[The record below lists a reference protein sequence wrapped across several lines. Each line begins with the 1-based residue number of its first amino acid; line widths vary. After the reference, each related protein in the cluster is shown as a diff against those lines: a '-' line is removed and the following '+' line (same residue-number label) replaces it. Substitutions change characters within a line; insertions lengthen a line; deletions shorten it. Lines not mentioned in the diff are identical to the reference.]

1 MKRVNILIMSIVAM
15 LLISCNEQLDL
26 PTDGRITM
34 DQVFSDYN
42 RIRGYLNSCYGHC
55 PPPHMNRSSYTDEAQ
70 NVYGSRSEEHTS
82 ELQSLMRIS
91 YAVFCLKKKTHDITT
106 VLHKYEIF
114 VHSLQLQYKT
124 LILTTP
130 NNL

>member
-42 RIRGYLNSCYGHC
+42 RTRGYLNSCYGHC
-55 PPPHMNRSSYTDEAQ
+55 PPPHMNRSSYTD
-70 NVYGSRSEEHTS
+70 RSEEHTS
-82 ELQSLMRIS
+82 ELQSLMRTS
-91 YAVFCLKKKTHDITT
+91 YAVFSLQKKTTI
-106 VLHKYEIF
+106 
-114 VHSLQLQYKT
+114 
-124 LILTTP
+124 
-130 NNL
+130 NNLTSTQTTFRHKC